1 MFLYLGGGKWE
12 ATVVFRARVTPGHK
26 VKQTGHAAACLHWS
40 SPAGKVTWVHDHFGR
55 LGRRQTH
62 IYLWPLHIFKYAQM
76 WGHVS
81 LGDFFFFW
89 QEQEHLFSLMAK
101 WFYITWR
108 LIACDIRG
116 SVIVTLCI
124 SDLGRPGG
132 TDAKISSLVISGQ
145 RLIHFIGLAQSQGK
159 TWSKATWEGAFRNQ
173 KCAFTA
179 INQPSLPL
187 PHHIAGRGSAGWTD
201 RFTTVLSKCQTSST
215 GPLLWMLW
223 AAT

>member
-1 MFLYLGGGKWE
+1 MLQHVFTE
-12 ATVVFRARVTPGHK
+12 AHQLERLPESMIILEDLEEDKHTSIYAHCTSSNMHK
-26 VKQTGHAAACLHWS
+26 CEVML
-40 SPAGKVTWVHDHFGR
+40 
-55 LGRRQTH
+55 
-62 IYLWPLHIFKYAQM
+62 
-76 WGHVS
+76 VS
-81 LGDFFFFW
+81 EIFFFFW

-116 SVIVTLCI
+116 SAIVTLCI